1 LATEVSR
8 KEFKKLHEIIFQK
21 SRESSESSVE
31 EFFTD
36 FEKSFISFINNQKR
50 KAEITN
56 KRRFDDISQESDR
69 CEVFID
75 KKARKICEKQ
85 NHNSGKLK
93 RY

>member
-8 KEFKKLHEIIFQK
+8 KELKKLHEMIFQK
-21 SRESSESSVE
+21 SRELSESSVE

-36 FEKSFISFINNQKR
+36 FEKSFIYFINNQKR

-69 CEVFID
+69 SQELID
-75 KKARKICEKQ
+75 KKVRKICDKQ
-85 NHNSGKLK
+85 NHNSGKIK
-93 RY
+93 TY